1 MDKIVQVQHV
11 AVHCCTAKEAMKKV
25 VEYMKYEPINVVELV
40 TMQTLMKVW
49 EQEELLHLQEF
60 DLMVAGNK
68 EVLEAAGV
76 TESRYSKEADD
87 MLFFKMFL
95 RYLHKNH
102 KRVFVLTEESAFVE
116 TFCAY
121 AKERYAGVQIVGTA
135 SMEEHG
141 ISDDMIVNK
150 VNGTETDCI
159 VAFLSSPLQEQFVIR
174 NRSLLN
180 ARMWIGLG
188 RETEE
193 KLSGRIV
200 KNRLKKFFTR
210 QFLKNKIKKL

>member
-1 MDKIVQVQHV
+1 MDKIVQVQNV

-25 VEYMKYEPINVVELV
+25 VEYMKHAPIFVVELV
-40 TMQTLMKVW
+40 TMQTLLKVW

-68 EVLEAAGV
+68 EVLKAAGV
-76 TESRYSKEADD
+76 TENRYLKETDD

-102 KRVFVLTEESAFVE
+102 KRVFVLTEESVFVE
-116 TFCAY
+116 TFCSFTQ
-121 AKERYAGVQIVGTA
+121 ERYAGIQIVGTA

-141 ISDDMIVNK
+141 ISDDMIINK

-159 VAFLSSPLQEQFVIR
+159 IACLSTPLQEQFVIR

-188 RETEE
+188 REMEE
-193 KLSGRIV
+193 KLKGQGM
-200 KNRLKKFFTR
+200 KNKLKKFFLL
-210 QFLKNKIKKL
+210 QFLKKKMKKL